1 MLANLA
7 LHTAARHYCQ
17 TQSNYWYQ
25 HTTEIRQT
33 IPRDQGNY
41 QQMLLESYARSDV
54 LTIICTELERLD
66 PDHLDDIDITRDG
79 LRPAFGHRIVQIGR
93 DAQKTPSHPNMGQPP
108 PQISQAT
115 IGVNV
120 DDAITNE
127 REAFCTYI
135 QELSESQLHA
145 VQPLP
150 YQRVLSPAEPRT
162 LWQGLRNRW
171 KIISPY
177 WHPLHPRNLSDITA
191 FNTDAFEAFCES
203 FSLIDRLSNRGI
215 TRIWELRDYGIEY
228 EQDISLFDPAYN
240 GNEGYW
246 TSNRLD
252 WIVYASH
259 EDSTTVGGWLL
270 EEIKEQWLDWE
281 KHTW

>member
-17 TQSNYWYQ
+17 EQSHYWYQ
-25 HTTEIRQT
+25 HTTEIRQA
-33 IPRDQGNY
+33 IPRNQGNY

-66 PDHLDDIDITRDG
+66 PDHLDDIDTTRD
-79 LRPAFGHRIVQIGR
+79 LIVQIGKI
-93 DAQKTPSHPNMGQPP
+93 AQKTPPHPNMGQPP

-115 IGVNV
+115 FGINV
-120 DDAITNE
+120 DDAITHE
-127 REAFCTYI
+127 RETFCTYI
-135 QELSESQLHA
+135 QDLSESQLQA

-150 YQRVLSPAEPRT
+150 YQRVLSLVESRT

-171 KIISPY
+171 QIIGPY
-177 WHPLHPRNLSDITA
+177 WYPLHPRSLSDITA
-191 FNTDAFEAFCES
+191 FNTDAFEEFCES
-203 FSLIDRLSNRGI
+203 FSLIDRLSTHGI

-228 EQDISLFDPAYN
+228 EQDISLFDPAYT
-240 GNEGYW
+240 GYEGYW
-246 TSNRLD
+246 TSNHLD

-270 EEIKEQWLDWE
+270 EEIKEQWLDWD

>member
-54 LTIICTELERLD
+54 LTIICIELERLD
-66 PDHLDDIDITRDG
+66 PDHLDDIDTTRD
-79 LRPAFGHRIVQIGR
+79 LIVQIGR
-93 DAQKTPSHPNMGQPP
+93 SAQKMPPHPNMGQPP

-115 IGVNV
+115 FGVNV
-120 DDAITNE
+120 DDAMVSDRPSAIADE

-135 QELSESQLHA
+135 QALSESQLQA

-150 YQRVLSPAEPRT
+150 YQRVLSLTESKT

-171 KIISPY
+171 QIIGPY
-177 WHPLHPRNLSDITA
+177 WHPLHPRSLPDITA
-191 FNTDAFEAFCES
+191 FNTEAFEAFCDS
-203 FSLIDRLSNRGI
+203 FSLIDQLSTRGI

-259 EDSTTVGGWLL
+259 EDSTTIGGWLL
-270 EEIKEQWLDWE
+270 EEIKVQWPDWE